1 MELPITTILASLS
14 AIWLFVLSG
23 HVIQQRRSAGVSL
36 GAGDDPV
43 LLRRTRA
50 QANLTEY
57 APIFIL
63 MIGLSELQHGNA
75 YVIATIASLFMI
87 ARLAHGYALSFSENS
102 PRARFLGTVFTFIP
116 LTAIALYNL
125 FIVVA

>member
-75 YVIATIASLFMI
+75 YVIATIASLFMS
-87 ARLAHGYALSFSENS
+87 ARLAHVCL
-102 PRARFLGTVFTFIP
+102 
-116 LTAIALYNL
+116 
-125 FIVVA
+125 VVQRKQSQSQIFGHGIYVYPTDCDRTL